1 MFTQVRSSDRRVV
14 PAEPNNHQSVMKAV
28 YVVLEPQYQ
37 NALTQ
42 AASSLNAQNG
52 ALGIELCGYL
62 IEELRDEDNYAD
74 FCADVAQADVFVA
87 SLIFIEDLA
96 QKVVDAVTPHRDRLK
111 AAVVFPSMPEVMR
124 LNKLGS
130 FSMAQLCL
138 LYTSDAADE

>member
-52 ALGIELCGYL
+52 ALGIELCGY
-62 IEELRDEDNYAD
+62 
-74 FCADVAQADVFVA
+74 
-87 SLIFIEDLA
+87 
-96 QKVVDAVTPHRDRLK
+96 
-111 AAVVFPSMPEVMR
+111 
-124 LNKLGS
+124 
-130 FSMAQLCL
+130 CL
-138 LYTSDAADE
+138 LYTSPSPRDVEESRMPSSA